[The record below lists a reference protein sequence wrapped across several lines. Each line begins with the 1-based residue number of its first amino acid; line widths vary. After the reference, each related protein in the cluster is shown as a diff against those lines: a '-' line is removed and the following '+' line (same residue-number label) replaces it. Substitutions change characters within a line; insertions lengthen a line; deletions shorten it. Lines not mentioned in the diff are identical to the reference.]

1 VLATLRE
8 LCSIDCFGGVSY
20 VPPLAISPMHEYKLL
35 SALTLDGPGCL
46 LAGIYWMHKRRCY
59 GGKNRPGHYLT
70 IGSRAYNSESQ
81 SFDRPLAIWCEI

>member
-1 VLATLRE
+1 MSEKKESKFVLATLRE

-46 LAGIYWMHKRRCY
+46 LAGIYWNAQASMLR
-59 GGKNRPGHYLT
+59 GKKTDP
-70 IGSRAYNSESQ
+70 
-81 SFDRPLAIWCEI
+81 AII